1 MSQTIQ
7 EATSTVLDVLIK
19 AGNSTLSSDDAAKVK
34 EAAVVAV
41 GSAVQIDVSKPANF
55 ILASLRPL
63 IVEQV
68 NNFGKTMENLA
79 TASIEG
85 MDAKY
90 GKETIMTLWPSLS
103 FPVKAIII
111 LLVLTTIGTD
121 IYMMTDI
128 LRREA
133 VELFDAVT
141 IGLLPLIGLLLF
153 CTVPIKTLAYTSL
166 SVGAKVVEARLQ
178 KSTASNPSKT
188 DTTK

>member
-7 EATSTVLDVLIK
+7 EATSTVLDVLIQ
-19 AGNSTLSSDDAAKVK
+19 AGTNKLSAEEANKVK

-41 GSAVQIDVSKPANF
+41 GSAVQIDVTKPASL

-63 IVEQV
+63 IIEQIG
-68 NNFGKTMENLA
+68 NFGKSMENLA

-121 IYMMTDI
+121 IYMMIDI
-128 LRREA
+128 LRRDA

-141 IGLLPLIGLLLF
+141 VGLLPLIGLLLF

-178 KSTASNPSKT
+178 KSTASNP
-188 DTTK
+188 DTQK

>member
-7 EATSTVLDVLIK
+7 EATSTVLDVLIQ
-19 AGNSTLSSDDAAKVK
+19 AGTNKLSADEAAKVK

-41 GSAVQIDVSKPANF
+41 GSAAQIDVTQPASV
-55 ILASLRPL
+55 ILSSLRPL

-68 NNFGKTMENLA
+68 GNFGKSMENLA
-79 TASIEG
+79 VGAIEG
-85 MDAKY
+85 LDAKY

-103 FPVKAIII
+103 FPVKAIIWI
-111 LLVLTTIGTD
+111 LVLFTIGTD
-121 IYMMTDI
+121 VYMMTDI

-133 VELFDAVT
+133 VDLFDAAT

-178 KSTASNPSKT
+178 KSTASNPSKSNT
-188 DTTK
+188 QK

>member
-7 EATSTVLDVLIK
+7 EATSTVLDVLIQ
-19 AGNSTLSSDDAAKVK
+19 AGTNKLSADEAAKVK

-41 GSAVQIDVSKPANF
+41 GSAAQIDVTQPASV
-55 ILASLRPL
+55 ILSSLRPL

-68 NNFGKTMENLA
+68 GNFGKTMENLA
-79 TASIEG
+79 VGAIEG
-85 MDAKY
+85 LDAKY

-103 FPVKAIII
+103 FPVKAIIWI
-111 LLVLTTIGTD
+111 LVLFTIGTD
-121 IYMMTDI
+121 VYMMTDI

-133 VELFDAVT
+133 VDLFDAAT

-178 KSTASNPSKT
+178 KSTASNPSKSNT
-188 DTTK
+188 QK

>member
-7 EATSTVLDVLIK
+7 EATSTVLDVLIQ
-19 AGNSTLSSDDAAKVK
+19 AGTNKLSADEATKVK

-41 GSAVQIDVSKPANF
+41 GSAAQIDVTQPASV
-55 ILASLRPL
+55 ILSSLRPL

-68 NNFGKTMENLA
+68 GNFGKSMENLA
-79 TASIEG
+79 VGSIEG

-103 FPVKAIII
+103 FPVKAIIWI
-111 LLVLTTIGTD
+111 LVLFTIGTD
-121 IYMMTDI
+121 VYMMTDI

-133 VELFDAVT
+133 VDLFDAAT

-178 KSTASNPSKT
+178 KSTASNPSKSNT
-188 DTTK
+188 QK

>member
-7 EATSTVLDVLIK
+7 EATSTVLDVLIQ
-19 AGNSTLSSDDAAKVK
+19 AGDKPLSADDAAKVK

-41 GSAVQIDVSKPANF
+41 GSAVQIDTAQPASV
-55 ILASLRPL
+55 ILSSLRPL

-68 NNFGKTMENLA
+68 SNFGKSMENLA
-79 TASIEG
+79 VGSIEG

-103 FPVKAIII
+103 FPVKAIIWI
-111 LLVLTTIGTD
+111 LVLFTIGTD
-121 IYMMTDI
+121 VYMMTDI

-133 VELFDAVT
+133 VDLFDAAT

-178 KSTASNPSKT
+178 KSTASNPSKSNT
-188 DTTK
+188 PK